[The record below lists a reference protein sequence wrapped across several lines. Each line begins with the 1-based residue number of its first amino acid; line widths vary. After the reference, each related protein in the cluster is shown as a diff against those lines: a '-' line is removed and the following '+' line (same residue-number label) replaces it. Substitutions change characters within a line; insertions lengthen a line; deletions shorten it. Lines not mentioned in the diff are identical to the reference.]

1 MHAAPLIPFIK
12 PAVDALKACLGA
24 ARKRLGKRKY
34 EHLLSAAITELLKEH
49 PDITAAQAQL
59 AAVRATGVDPDASLL
74 RAEEML
80 HSARRYRARALTTAD
95 RKKLSQAMRARWAAR
110 RRATLKRKPRKKS
123 SGGKRASRTK
133 RKA

>member
-1 MHAAPLIPFIK
+1 MHAAPLIPFIR
-12 PAVDALKACLGA
+12 PAIDALKASLSA
-24 ARKRLGKRKY
+24 ARKRLGKCKY

-49 PDITAAQAQL
+49 PDITAAEAQL

-74 RAEEML
+74 RAEAML
-80 HSARRYRARALTTAD
+80 HSARRYCARTLPATG

-110 RRATLKRKPRKKS
+110 RRAAPKRKPRKKS
-123 SGGKRASRTK
+123 SGRKRAAPRK